1 MRLYSGLKLDKR
13 RDRRGIGRQQNRYK
27 GSMVTEGEEARSG
40 GETGLFKGIK
50 AIAYRR
56 IGGTKCRAASH

>member
-27 GSMVTEGEEARSG
+27 GSMVTEGEEARLGYSR
-40 GETGLFKGIK
+40 E
-50 AIAYRR
+50 
-56 IGGTKCRAASH
+56 